1 LIQANYLAELSQL
14 FVIFNNTPQNKQASA
29 IKMTTPAASEQSE
42 TLKDEAIEWLIRL
55 SAENCPAA
63 DLQAFEQWVQQ
74 SAAHQAAY
82 GEIAGRMGWLER
94 VAKTDTETRH
104 AALRYRLAPQKQIK
118 NSRIRLATAASVL
131 LVLGIA
137 TFSSEG
143 WYGKHSHYQVARGG
157 HETIQLAD
165 GSSLEMNTDSEVSV
179 RINHWQRSVEVVRGE
194 VYFSVVHNAE
204 KPFIVTAGAGRSI
217 DIGTEFDVYRQPEQ
231 VTIAVQEGRVRVEA
245 KHSRELTASEAVA
258 YNQNGD
264 FVNLPPKLSIDN
276 VTAWRRGKLIFDN
289 RRLDDVLTEIGRY
302 HNTILKLAD
311 ANLADNKVS
320 GTFFIDRLAGNLA
333 TIANSL
339 NLTVRHAGNGEII
352 LAKR

>member
-1 LIQANYLAELSQL
+1 
-14 FVIFNNTPQNKQASA
+14 
-29 IKMTTPAASEQSE
+29 MTTPAATDQAQ
-42 TLKDEAIEWLIRL
+42 TIKDEAIEWLIRL

-63 DLQAFEQWVQQ
+63 DLKAFERWVQQ

-82 GEIAGRMGWLER
+82 AEIADRLGWLER
-94 VAKTDTETRH
+94 VAKTDTDTRN
-104 AALRYRLAPQKQIK
+104 AALRYRPKQKKQLK
-118 NSRIRLATAASVL
+118 NPKIRWATAASVL
-131 LVLGIA
+131 LVIGVV

-143 WYGKHSHYQVARGG
+143 WYGSSSHYQVVRGG
-157 HETIQLAD
+157 HEAINLAD
-165 GSSLEMNTDSEVSV
+165 GSRLEMNTDSEINV
-179 RINHWQRSVEVVRGE
+179 RINHWQRAVEVVKGE
-194 VYFSVVHNAE
+194 VYFTVIHNAE

-231 VTIAVQEGRVRVEA
+231 VTIAVQEGSVRVEA
-245 KHSRELTASEAVA
+245 KQSRELTASEAVA

-264 FVNLPPKLSIDN
+264 FVNLPPKLNIDS

-302 HNTILKLAD
+302 HNTQLRLAD
-311 ANLADNKVS
+311 RNLVANKVS
-320 GTFFIDRLAGNLA
+320 GTFFIDRLEGNLA

-339 NLTVRHAGNGEII
+339 NLTVHHAGNGEII

>member
-1 LIQANYLAELSQL
+1 
-14 FVIFNNTPQNKQASA
+14 
-29 IKMTTPAASEQSE
+29 MTTSAATEQSE

-55 SAENCPAA
+55 SAENCPTA
-63 DLQAFEQWVQQ
+63 DLQAFEQWIQQ

-94 VAKTDTETRH
+94 VTKADTETRN
-104 AALRYRLAPQKQIK
+104 AALRYRPTPQKQAK

-143 WYGKHSHYQVARGG
+143 WYGNHSHYQVARGG

-165 GSSLEMNTDSEVSV
+165 GSRLEMNTDSEVSV
-179 RINHWQRSVEVVRGE
+179 LINHWQRSVEVVRGE
-194 VYFSVVHNAE
+194 VYFSVVHDAE

-231 VTIAVQEGRVRVEA
+231 VIIAVQEGSVRVEA
-245 KHSRELTASEAVA
+245 KQSQDLIASQAVA
-258 YNQNGD
+258 YNQDGD
-264 FVNLPPKLSIDN
+264 FINLPGKLSLDS

-289 RRLDDVLTEIGRY
+289 RRLDEVLAEMGRY
-302 HNTILKLAD
+302 HNAHLRLDAPTLAS
-311 ANLADNKVS
+311 NKVS
-320 GTFFIDRLAGNLA
+320 GTFFIDRLEGNLA
-333 TIANSL
+333 AIANSL
-339 NLTVRHAGNGEII
+339 NLTVRHVSAGEIV

>member
-1 LIQANYLAELSQL
+1 MTSPAVSEL
-14 FVIFNNTPQNKQASA
+14 
-29 IKMTTPAASEQSE
+29 SE

-74 SAAHQAAY
+74 SAVHQAAY
-82 GEIAGRMGWLER
+82 SEIAGRMGWLER
-94 VAKTDTETRH
+94 VAKTDTETRN
-104 AALRYRLAPQKQIK
+104 AALRYRPTPQKQAK

-131 LVLGIA
+131 LVLGA

-143 WYGKHSHYQVARGG
+143 WYGSHSHYQVARGG
-157 HETIQLAD
+157 HETILLAD
-165 GSSLEMNTDSEVSV
+165 GSSLEMNTDSEVSI
-179 RINHWQRSVEVVRGE
+179 RINHWQRSIEVVRGE

-231 VTIAVQEGRVRVEA
+231 VIIAVQEGSVRVEA
-245 KHSRELTASEAVA
+245 KQSRDLIASQAVA

-264 FVNLPPKLSIDN
+264 FINLPGKLSLDS
-276 VTAWRRGKLIFDN
+276 VTAWRRGKLIFDS
-289 RRLDDVLTEIGRY
+289 RRLDEVLAEMGRY
-302 HNTILKLAD
+302 HNAHLRLDAPTLAGS
-311 ANLADNKVS
+311 KVS
-320 GTFFIDRLAGNLA
+320 GTFFIDRLESNLA
-333 TIANSL
+333 AIANSL
-339 NLTVRHAGNGEII
+339 NLTLRHVGAGEIV